1 MFIDKVD
8 IYIKAGNGGNG
19 CVSFRRE
26 KYVAK
31 GGPDGG
37 DGGNGGSVVFEIDE
51 GENTL
56 MPFKYRRKFIAAN
69 GGDGMPQ
76 KFHGKTAPDLII
88 KVPQG
93 TLIKDKESGKVIF
106 DMGLSGRFVAAKGG
120 IGGWGNVHF
129 ATPTR
134 QVPRFAKKGTEGAER
149 ELTLELKMLADVGL
163 IGFPN
168 VGKSTL
174 LSMVSA
180 ARPKIANYHFTTLSP
195 MLGVVSLGE
204 GSNFVMADIPG
215 LIEGAGE
222 GLGLGHDFLRHID
235 RCRLLVH
242 VVDAS
247 GSEGRDPV
255 DDIEAI
261 NLELIKYSE
270 ELSRRPQII
279 VANKCDI
286 GVSDE
291 NRAAL
296 EHYCEVNELPLFF
309 ISAAARDNV
318 DKLMGA
324 VYKKLGELPPI
335 KEYEAEYVEET
346 ADPND
351 FSFDLKVEGGVYYLE
366 GKWLEK
372 LIGNV
377 NFDDYESVSFFQKTL
392 RDKGVIKALE
402 DAGIN
407 EDDTVDIHGVQF
419 DFVF

>member
-8 IYIKAGNGGNG
+8 IFVKAGKGGNG

-37 DGGNGGSVVFEIDE
+37 DGGNGGSVIFEIDE

-56 MPFKYRRKFIAAN
+56 LPFKYRRKFVAAN

-93 TLIKDKESGKVIF
+93 TLIKDKESGKIVF
-106 DMGLSGRFVAAKGG
+106 DMGTDGRFVAAKGG

-134 QVPRFAKKGTEGAER
+134 QVPRFAKSGTEGQER

-163 IGFPN
+163 VGLPN

-180 ARPKIANYHFTTLSP
+180 ARPKIADYHFTTLSP
-195 MLGVVSLGE
+195 MLGVVSVGE
-204 GSNFVMADIPG
+204 GASFVMADIPG
-215 LIEGAGE
+215 LIEGASD
-222 GLGLGHDFLRHID
+222 GLGLGHDFLRHVD

-247 GSEGRDPV
+247 ASEGRDPV
-255 DDIEAI
+255 DDIETV

-286 GVSDE
+286 GVTEE
-291 NRAAL
+291 NKEAL
-296 EHYCEVNELPLFF
+296 EHYAEVNGVDLFF
-309 ISAAARDNV
+309 ISAAARENV
-318 DKLMGA
+318 DELMKA
-324 VYKKLGELPPI
+324 IYKKVSALPPI
-335 KEYEAEYVEET
+335 KSYEADFVPEEP
-346 ADPND
+346 AAAD
-351 FSFDLKVEGGVYYLE
+351 FSFEVTVEDGVYYLS
-366 GKWLEK
+366 GAWLEK
-372 LIGNV
+372 LISNV
-377 NFDDYESVSFFQKTL
+377 NFSDYESVSFFQKVL

-402 DAGIN
+402 DAGIE
-407 EDDTVDIHGVQF
+407 EDDTVDISGVQF